1 MKNKLS
7 DLNDHLFS
15 QLERLGD
22 ESLQDEAL
30 QQELDRARGITVIS
44 QQIIQNAD
52 LVLKAEKMKR
62 EGLIDKEVTGRLLN
76 HGG

>member
-30 QQELDRARGITVIS
+30 EQELDRARGITVIS

>member
-7 DLNDHLFS
+7 DLNDHLFL

-22 ESLQDEAL
+22 ETLKGEDLE
-30 QQELDRARGITVIS
+30 QELDRARGITVIS

>member
-7 DLNDHLFS
+7 DLNDHLFL

-22 ESLQDEAL
+22 ESLKGEDLE
-30 QQELDRARGITVIS
+30 QELDRARGITVIS

>member
-1 MKNKLS
+1 VKNKLS

-15 QLERLGD
+15 QIERLGD
-22 ESLQDEAL
+22 ESLKGEDL
-30 QQELDRARGITVIS
+30 QQELDRARGITGIS

>member
-15 QLERLGD
+15 QIERLGD
-22 ESLQDEAL
+22 ESLKGEDLE
-30 QQELDRARGITVIS
+30 QELDRARGITVIS

>member
-15 QLERLGD
+15 QIERLGYETLKGED
-22 ESLQDEAL
+22 L

>member
-15 QLERLGD
+15 QIERLGD
-22 ESLQDEAL
+22 ESLKGEDL
-30 QQELDRARGITVIS
+30 QQELDRARGITGIS

>member
-15 QLERLGD
+15 QIERLGD
-22 ESLQDEAL
+22 ESLKDEDL
-30 QQELDRARGITVIS
+30 QQELDRARGITAIS